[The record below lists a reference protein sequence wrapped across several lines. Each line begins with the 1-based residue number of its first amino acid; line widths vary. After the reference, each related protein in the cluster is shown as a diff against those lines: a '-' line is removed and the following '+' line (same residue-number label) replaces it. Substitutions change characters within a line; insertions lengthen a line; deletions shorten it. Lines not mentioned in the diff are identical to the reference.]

1 MKARQL
7 FHPQSLIAL
16 LAFGILALTFLNPAF
31 PGRAAQ
37 LEQEASPSPAPNP
50 YDAPLPTPRPI
61 PIPAWRPAPYPV
73 PWALTEND
81 HFYFTRPLAV
91 NEINW
96 PLDVYRY
103 TGTNFGSG
111 LPHTG
116 VDIVAP
122 IGSAVLAAA
131 AGQVVWADWG
141 LFRLTPGDTTDPYG
155 RAVVI
160 AHDFGLNEQPLF
172 TVYAHLSEISVV
184 RGQEVAQGE
193 VIGAVGDTGLA
204 TSAHLHFEVR
214 WGVNDFYSSL
224 NPELWLAPPQGW
236 GVLSGRVMTTWG
248 EPVFSQTVKVTNLDT
263 RQVWRIQSYNTF
275 KNINRDPYYNEN
287 LVLSDLPAGNYELS
301 IDYVGRTLRTNLRIE
316 AGAVSFF
323 TFYGFRGFNPQPD
336 VPFMPTTL
344 PGFQP
349 SPTP

>member
-1 MKARQL
+1 MSPRPRARL
-7 FHPQSLIAL
+7 PWLAVAPLLLSL
-16 LAFGILALTFLNPAF
+16 LALTLPVL
-31 PGRAAQ
+31 AAPFQ
-37 LEQEASPSPAPNP
+37 QEDSPTPAPNP
-50 YDAPLPTPRPI
+50 YDSPLPTPRPI
-61 PIPAWRPAPYPV
+61 PNPAWRPAPYPV

-116 VDIVAP
+116 IDIVAP
-122 IGSAVLAAA
+122 TGSAVLAAA
-131 AGQVVWADWG
+131 AGQVIWADWG
-141 LFRLTPGDTTDPYG
+141 LFRLTPGDITDPYG
-155 RAVVI
+155 QAVVI
-160 AHDFGLNEQPLF
+160 AHEFGLNEQPLF
-172 TVYAHLSEISVV
+172 TVYAHLSEVNVV
-184 RGQEVAQGE
+184 RGQQVSQGE
-193 VIGAVGDTGLA
+193 VIGKVGDTGLA

-214 WGVNDFYSSL
+214 LGANDFYSSL

-236 GVLSGRVMTTWG
+236 GVLAGRIMTTWG
-248 EPVFSQTVKVTNLDT
+248 EPVFGQTVRVTNLDT

-301 IDYVGRTLRTNLRIE
+301 IDYVGRTLRTSMRVE

-323 TFYGFRGFNPQPD
+323 TFYGFRGFNPQAEM
-336 VPFMPTTL
+336 PFMPTTL
-344 PGFQP
+344 PDYQP